1 MDVLERDGVGRRDL
15 LILADLLRDIVDDR
29 VLDLICVGVLDLLG
43 KDLDFDAELDGVFDT
58 VADTVGELYVV
69 MLGTKVSVGKKVS
82 VETSV
87 VSYIVID
94 DEGLGEDVCDA
105 LDVPVADELEVDDT
119 NELAVASRAAA
130 RIVKIF
136 ILYV

>member
-1 MDVLERDGVGRRDL
+1 MGRRDL

-29 VLDLICVGVLDLLG
+29 VLDLTCVGVLDLLG
-43 KDLDFDAELDGVFDT
+43 KNLDFDAELDGVFET

>member
-29 VLDLICVGVLDLLG
+29 VLDLTCVGVLDLLG
-43 KDLDFDAELDGVFDT
+43 KNLDFDAELDGVFET